1 MTTHWVMSQC
11 RALIADVSWE
21 KSTLSGLELLT
32 PWIATAV
39 LFYALRWLEV
49 WLHQHI
55 FKVGWLVTKQYH
67 TTTVIYYAFFLPGI
81 LINQVVFWLTAGF
94 MNVRAQSVVAWPQ
107 KQEIGELKLDFVRLS
122 SKVDSVRLALIS
134 TTPLLVGL
142 VLIWHI
148 ANNVLNVPAFL
159 NEINQTSS
167 SGLLLTIGKFT
178 STADFWIWVYFAF
191 TISNT
196 MMPNLDNLRGWRIVL
211 IALAIGVGALFAVGA
226 GNQVILA
233 NLRGPITDT
242 LNGLSSIFAIIIG
255 LDIFAV
261 AVLGTIE
268 AIIERITGDSATFK
282 DGKMITM
289 RRSEMLAQRARALAP
304 QPKRAQTAT
313 APSGPPSVYRLP
325 FPIPGPPGKEAVTP
339 AASVIIEPGPT
350 ASLTSGGL
358 SSPGRAGPPV
368 ISGTVAEKLPPPS
381 PPPSGAPTTRLQQ
394 PQPAARPA
402 GVSSPAT
409 PQATKPGDSNVREEE
424 DQSDDEVR
432 DEDRI

>member
-1 MTTHWVMSQC
+1 M
-11 RALIADVSWE
+11 
-21 KSTLSGLELLT
+21 
-32 PWIATAV
+32 
-39 LFYALRWLEV
+39 LFYVLRRLEV

-122 SKVDSVRLALIS
+122 NKVDPVRLALIS

-148 ANNVLNVPAFL
+148 ANNVLNVPTFL

-167 SGLLLTIGKFT
+167 AGLLLTIGNFT
-178 STADFWIWVYFAF
+178 ATADFWIWVYLAF

-211 IALAIGVGALFAVGA
+211 IALAIGLAILFAIGA
-226 GNQVILA
+226 GDQVILA

-255 LDIFAV
+255 LDLFAV

-304 QPKRAQTAT
+304 QPKRPPVPAS
-313 APSGPPSVYRLP
+313 PSGPPSVYRLP

-339 AASVIIEPGPT
+339 AASVIIEPNPA
-350 ASLTSGGL
+350 ASLTGGA
-358 SSPGRAGPPV
+358 SSPPRTGPP
-368 ISGTVAEKLPPPS
+368 IIAGTVAEKLPPPS
-381 PPPSGAPTTRLQQ
+381 PPPGGTPAPRLQPSQ
-394 PQPAARPA
+394 PVARSAGMPSL
-402 GVSSPAT
+402 GVSQ
-409 PQATKPGDSNVREEE
+409 QAKTANSDAREEE

-432 DEDRI
+432 DEDRS

>member
-1 MTTHWVMSQC
+1 M
-11 RALIADVSWE
+11 
-21 KSTLSGLELLT
+21 
-32 PWIATAV
+32 
-39 LFYALRWLEV
+39 LFYILRRLEV

-81 LINQVVFWLTAGF
+81 LINQVVFWLSAGF

-122 SKVDSVRLALIS
+122 SKVDPVRLALIS
-134 TTPLLVGL
+134 TMPLVAGL
-142 VLIWHI
+142 VLIWHV

-159 NEINQTSS
+159 NDVSQASS
-167 SGLLLTIGKFT
+167 SGLLMTIGKFT

-211 IALAIGVGALFAVGA
+211 IAIAVGIGILFAIGA

-233 NLRGPITDT
+233 NLRGPITDA
-242 LNGLSSIFAIIIG
+242 LNGLSSIFTIIIG
-255 LDIFAV
+255 LDVFAV

-304 QPKRAQTAT
+304 QPKLTSTAA

-325 FPIPGPPGKEAVTP
+325 FPVPGPPGKEAITP
-339 AASVIIEPGPT
+339 ATSVIIEPSPP
-350 ASLTSGGL
+350 ASLTGGL
-358 SSPGRAGPPV
+358 SNPGRSGPPV
-368 ISGTVAEKLPPPS
+368 IPGTVAEKLPS
-381 PPPSGAPTTRLQQ
+381 PAPRPAQTQSTARPTGMSL
-394 PQPAARPA
+394 PAA
-402 GVSSPAT
+402 S
-409 PQATKPGDSNVREEE
+409 PQASTESSEVEE
-424 DQSDDEVR
+424 DEVDQSEDEVR
-432 DEDRI
+432 DTDRN

>member
-1 MTTHWVMSQC
+1 M
-11 RALIADVSWE
+11 
-21 KSTLSGLELLT
+21 
-32 PWIATAV
+32 
-39 LFYALRWLEV
+39 LFYTLRRLEV

-67 TTTVIYYAFFLPGI
+67 TTTVLYYAFFLPGI
-81 LINQVVFWLTAGF
+81 FINQVVFWLTAGF
-94 MNVRAQSVVAWPQ
+94 LNVRAQSVVAWPQ

-122 SKVDSVRLALIS
+122 NKVDPVRLALIS
-134 TTPLLVGL
+134 TTPLLTGL

-159 NEINQTSS
+159 NEINQTGSDN
-167 SGLLLTIGKFT
+167 LLLTIGKFT
-178 STADFWIWVYFAF
+178 SAADFWIWVYLAF

-196 MMPNLDNLRGWRIVL
+196 MMPNLDNLRGWRVVL
-211 IALAIGVGALFAVGA
+211 VALAIGVAVLFAVGA

-233 NLRGPITDT
+233 NLRGPITDI

-261 AVLGTIE
+261 VVLGTIE

-304 QPKRAQTAT
+304 QPKRAAASAT
-313 APSGPPSVYRLP
+313 PSGPPSVYRLP

-339 AASVIIEPGPT
+339 TSAVIIEPSPT
-350 ASLTSGGL
+350 ASLTGGVTNL
-358 SSPGRAGPPV
+358 SRTGPPIV
-368 ISGTVAEKLPPPS
+368 SGTIAEKLPPPS
-381 PPPSGAPTTRLQQ
+381 PVPGTTAAKSVEQTSPTASHQANTTNAI
-394 PQPAARPA
+394 AA
-402 GVSSPAT
+402 
-409 PQATKPGDSNVREEE
+409 EEA
-424 DQSDDEVR
+424 DQSDDDDREEVLS
-432 DEDRI
+432 